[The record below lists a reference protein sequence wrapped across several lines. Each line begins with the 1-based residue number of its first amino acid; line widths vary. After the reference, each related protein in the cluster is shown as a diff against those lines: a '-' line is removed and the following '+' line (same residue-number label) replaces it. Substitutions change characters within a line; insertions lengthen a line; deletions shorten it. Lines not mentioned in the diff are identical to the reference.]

1 MGITTLKVKIAN
13 PAKPNIYKEV
23 SFMVDSGAVYSVVDR
38 KILLELGIKSVSE
51 KEFTLAN
58 GDVITRKM
66 GGAVYTYGEETGHA
80 PVIFGEKGDTNLLGA
95 VTLEALGLVL
105 DPIRRQLLS
114 LPMVLGGLKKKSP

>member
-1 MGITTLKVKIAN
+1 MKCMGITTLKVKIAN

-23 SFMVDSGAVYSVVDR
+23 LFTVDSGAVYSVVD
-38 KILLELGIKSVSE
+38 KKVLADLGISPVSE

-58 GDVITRKM
+58 GDIIKRKM
-66 GGAVYTYGEETGHA
+66 SGAIYSYGDEIGNA
-80 PVIFGEKGDTNLLGA
+80 PVIFGEKDDSNLLGA

-114 LPMVLGGLKKKSP
+114 LPMVLGGLKK